1 MARSHGA
8 VAASVAKSKSEHPE
22 QFCPVERCLWRT
34 GGGRCPRHPDPSLPD
49 TRPRATYLYP
59 NSDVTIEMVF
69 PHGTEPPQTTTHRLF
84 NGKVITV
91 TRVGGAQG
99 AF

>member
-1 MARSHGA
+1 MARSSWS
-8 VAASVAKSKSEHPE
+8 VNASVAATKAKHPE
-22 QFCPVERCLWRT
+22 RFCPVDRCLWHT
-34 GGGRCPRHPDPSLPD
+34 GGGRCPRHPDASLPD

-69 PHGTEPPQTTTHRLF
+69 PHGTEPPQITTHRLF
-84 NGKVITV
+84 NRKVITV

-99 AF
+99 VF